1 MGEFLTNLKYSDSM
15 NLCICRADP
24 ILLIVNGAVADD
36 IVAIP
41 KETIPI
47 SLRPKVAEQCQ
58 ICNSLGYETR
68 NDATEKCVRIIEEWV
83 LHEQRTSIEE
93 CSYINDKCVRCGVTL
108 DSPQPALLEE
118 PP

>member
-1 MGEFLTNLKYSDSM
+1 M
-15 NLCICRADP
+15 NLCIFRADP

-41 KETIPI
+41 KETIPF

-58 ICNSLGYETR
+58 ICNGLRFER
-68 NDATEKCVRIIEEWV
+68 IDNEKCVRIIDEWE
-83 LHEQRTSIEE
+83 LHYYRTSIDE
-93 CSYINDKCVRCGVTL
+93 CSYINDICVRCDVAL